1 MQIGDGETSQGVDVQ
16 RPPLSEV
23 TSAVCT
29 LAELMSDHGLATV
42 DLTIGEIAI
51 RLSAS
56 SAASVPVGPAV
67 SPPSAPLTV
76 EPAPAPEGQML
87 TAPMIGTFYASPSPG
102 EPPFV
107 AIGDEVEIGQVIGI
121 IEAMKIMNEITSD
134 RAGVVAE
141 VVARNAEAV
150 EYGSPLIRIVPA

>member
-1 MQIGDGETSQGVDVQ
+1 MQTGDGDTSQGADVQ

-56 SAASVPVGPAV
+56 RSASAAVGPAA
-67 SPPSAPLTV
+67 SPTPPPSMIEA
-76 EPAPAPEGQML
+76 APAPEGQML
-87 TAPMIGTFYASPSPG
+87 TAPMIGTFYASPAPG

-107 AIGDEVEIGQVIGI
+107 AIGDEVEVGQVIGI
-121 IEAMKIMNEITSD
+121 IEAMKIMNEIT
-134 RAGVVAE
+134 AEHGGTVAE
-141 VVARNAEAV
+141 ILVQNAQAV
-150 EYGSPLIRIVPA
+150 EYGTPLLRVVAE

>member
-1 MQIGDGETSQGVDVQ
+1 MQTGDGETSQGVDGQ

-56 SAASVPVGPAV
+56 CAATVAAGPAV
-67 SPPSAPLTV
+67 SPTPPPLAVETAPV
-76 EPAPAPEGQML
+76 PEGQML
-87 TAPMIGTFYASPSPG
+87 TAPMIGTFYASPAPG

-107 AIGDEVEIGQVIGI
+107 AIGDEVVVGQVIGI
-121 IEAMKIMNEITSD
+121 NEAMKIMNEIT
-134 RAGVVAE
+134 AEHGGKVAE
-141 VVARNAEAV
+141 VLVQNAQAV
-150 EYGSPLIRIVPA
+150 EYGSPLLRVVAE